1 MSIANKLS
9 KSLNDIYLATQ
20 VLMKITPM
28 NPFKL
33 TKEMNVRIFWIMWI
47 TEIHGNGLVLLHLN
61 INLVCNRIKLLSE
74 KVKGNLTF

>member
-9 KSLNDIYLATQ
+9 KSLNGIYLAVQ

-33 TKEMNVRIFWIMWI
+33 TKEMNVRIF
-47 TEIHGNGLVLLHLN
+47 
-61 INLVCNRIKLLSE
+61 
-74 KVKGNLTF
+74 

>member
-9 KSLNDIYLATQ
+9 KSLNGIYLAIQ

-47 TEIHGNGLVLLHLN
+47 TEINGNGLVLLHLN